1 MVSPKTVWIA
11 VVASAAGILFAAWLL
26 GGWGGAST
34 IRAVDDI
41 GLLIFAL
48 FAATCAGL
56 AARLRAIVNALPG
69 SASRPGYLTAA
80 TASLPMNGSPM
91 TGACRPPPTTHH
103 PPRWR
108 DARGALSR
116 ELARTSARQC
126 RR

>member
-56 AARLRAIVNALPG
+56 AATAARDRQRTAWVCLAAGIPHRRDG
-69 SASRPGYLTAA
+69 LTADEWLPHDRSVPTA
-80 TASLPMNGSPM
+80 TDNTSSA
-91 TGACRPPPTTHH
+91 T
-103 PPRWR
+103 
-108 DARGALSR
+108 
-116 ELARTSARQC
+116 LA
-126 RR
+126 